1 MEKRDYSYYRGGKT
15 GYMDQV
21 LAYLGENS
29 PPNSKILDIPAG
41 SGVFAHSLE
50 QLGHE
55 VVKADIHGKAGFVH
69 ANMEAPLPWS
79 NGEFDVVTCLEGIE
93 HLVNPIGLIQELV
106 RVTAPQGRII
116 ISTPNIAN
124 LHSRLQFFFTGTFFQ
139 FDARGMRQINGALID
154 RGHISPYTPLH
165 LIYLIGSMGCK
176 LTEVRVDRA
185 KRKVL
190 IPLYLAMKPFSYLW
204 TRKISK
210 ATPPGTYP
218 GVSSLPGLLTGYKLM
233 FGRSQILI
241 FEKAHTS

>member
-1 MEKRDYSYYRGGKT
+1 MEQRDYSYYRGGKT
-15 GYMDQV
+15 GYMNQV

-29 PPNSKILDIPAG
+29 QTQAKILDIPAG
-41 SGVFAHSLE
+41 SGVFAQSLE
-50 QLGHE
+50 QLGHA

-69 ANMEAPLPWS
+69 ANMESPLPWANS
-79 NGEFDVVTCLEGIE
+79 EFDVVTCLEGIE
-93 HLVNPIGLIQELV
+93 HLINPIGLIRELI
-106 RVTAPQGRII
+106 RVTAPGGKII

-139 FDARGMRQINGALID
+139 FDARGMRQTNGAMVD

-165 LIYLIGSMGCK
+165 LIYLLGSMGCK

-185 KRKVL
+185 KRKAL

-204 TRKISK
+204 TRKI
-210 ATPPGTYP
+210 ANGTTPDTYP
-218 GVSSLPGLLTGYKLM
+218 GVLSLSGLLTGYKLM

-241 FEKAHTS
+241 FEKAAV